1 MYLDCRRE
9 GLTVRSTV
17 DCLIAQCAIE
27 SELVLLHHD
36 MDFKRIVRMVPR
48 LKEKSFLE

>member
-9 GLTVRSTV
+9 DVTVRSTV
-17 DCLIAQCAIE
+17 ACLIAQCAIE

-36 MDFKRIVRMVPR
+36 MDFKRIVRVVLK
-48 LKEKSFLE
+48 LKEKIFLE